1 MARIGKGRT
10 FQGERAIVRFMLQNL
25 KLALRLLVKSR
36 GFSAVAIVTL
46 AVTIGVNSAI
56 FSLIDGAFLRPAV
69 PYKPKEV
76 VCLFTGSRDAK
87 RSFRQFSYAE
97 FAALREPNAVFAD
110 VAAVNFN
117 YVSLG
122 REMELRRIFAFMV
135 SDNYFALMGV
145 KPVAGR
151 FFTAEETRPNASER
165 VVVASYGLWQR
176 NGGRPGFIGSNLLV
190 NGQAHVVIGV
200 SPEGFSGVSALIAPE
215 LWLPFGLFGETTAA
229 FGETAKSR
237 DLSDPK
243 NYSVN
248 LMGRMQPGLT
258 IKSAEAKLPSLGSRL
273 AAVDVSGSTTPR
285 DLVLAKPFG
294 INTSPGDAGPARLVG
309 LLLLCMSGVVLLI
322 GCLNLVNMML
332 ARGSSRAP
340 EIALRLA
347 LGATRGQIVRQLLT
361 EGIVLATIGGALG
374 LLLSLWANSFLQNFF
389 VAQFASFDLTL
400 TARLRPDFIVV
411 AATFVLCLIATLFF
425 SLGPALHAARADLVH
440 DLKGQSGD
448 AAIAGRWNRF
458 FSGRHLMVMGQTA
471 LCLMMLFSAG
481 LFVRAAMKEGDLGAA
496 TGFTTNG
503 VAIAQLD
510 FSLAGTSQP
519 EVMRRA
525 LAAVELLRRLPG
537 VESAAL
543 TSLLPYN
550 SSITT
555 TRLLPA
561 GAALRPNE
569 SHSAVPG
576 AVGIYSSVT
585 SGYFESIGVR
595 IVRGRDFTESET
607 NMLGAGRVC
616 IVDEGMAGKLFPGE
630 DALGRRV
637 RYAERTAKGVSADME
652 IVGIVNRHCH
662 GLEDRG
668 KPAPGVYVPLV
679 QEFNPMLF
687 LTVRSAKQDRPALL
701 QAIGSYRRELHELD
715 PALPILEM
723 VTFPAFMEKNFTL
736 RMMELGA
743 MIFGIFGGIAL
754 LLASV
759 GVYGVKAY
767 AVERRTREIGI
778 RIALGANRSDVFS
791 LVMKQGAQQTLV
803 ALALGVGLS
812 VLAGH
817 ALAAIFFQVKPYDP
831 LALGL
836 SAAILTGATMLA
848 CFVPARRATKV
859 SPLTAL
865 RAE

>member
-1 MARIGKGRT
+1 
-10 FQGERAIVRFMLQNL
+10 MLQNL
-25 KLALRLLVKSR
+25 KLAVRLLVKSR
-36 GFSAVAIVTL
+36 GFSAVAVVTL

-56 FSLIDGAFLRPAV
+56 FSLIDGALLRPAV
-69 PYKPKEV
+69 PYKSKEV

-87 RSFRQFSYAE
+87 RSFRQFSHAE
-97 FAALREPNAVFAD
+97 FTALREPNPVFND

-122 REMELRRIFAFMV
+122 REMELRRSFAFMV

-145 KPVAGR
+145 QPVAGR

-165 VVVASYGLWQR
+165 VVVASYSLWQR
-176 NGGRPGFIGSNLLV
+176 SGARPDFVGSTLLV
-190 NGQAHVVIGV
+190 NGQSHIVIGV

-215 LWLPFGLFGETTAA
+215 LWLPFGLFAETTAA

-243 NYSVN
+243 NYCMNV
-248 LMGRMQPGLT
+248 MGRMQPGLT
-258 IKSAEAKLPSLGSRL
+258 IKSAQAKLPSLASRL
-273 AAVDVSGSTTPR
+273 TAVDVSAPAGPR

-294 INTSPGDAGPARLVG
+294 INTSPGDSGPLRLVG

-361 EGIVLATIGGALG
+361 EGIVLATLGGALG

-389 VAQFASFDLTL
+389 VAQFAAFDLTL
-400 TARLRPDFIVV
+400 TARLQPDFVVV
-411 AATFVLCLIATLFF
+411 AATFALCLIATLLF
-425 SLGPALHAARADLVH
+425 SLGPALRAARADLVH

-448 AAIAGRWNRF
+448 AAVAGRWNQF

-471 LCLMMLFSAG
+471 LCLVMLFSAG

-496 TGFTTNG
+496 TGFSTSG
-503 VAIAQLD
+503 VVITQLD
-510 FSLAGTSQP
+510 FSLARTSQT
-519 EVMRRA
+519 EVVRRT
-525 LAAVELLRRLPG
+525 LAATERLRRLPG
-537 VESAAL
+537 VESAGL
-543 TSLLPYN
+543 SSLVPYN

-555 TRLLPA
+555 TRLIPA
-561 GAALRPNE
+561 EAASAPNE
-569 SHSAVPG
+569 SGAPVAG

-585 SGYFESIGVR
+585 PGYFESIGLR
-595 IVRGRDFTESET
+595 ILRGRDFTESEASA
-607 NMLGAGRVC
+607 LGASRVC
-616 IVDEGMAGKLFPGE
+616 IIDEGMAGKLFPGE
-630 DALGRRV
+630 NAVGRRV
-637 RYAERTAKGVSADME
+637 RYAERTSSGTEGDME
-652 IVGIVNRHCH
+652 VVGIVNRHCH

-668 KPAPGVYVPLV
+668 KPAPGIYVPLA
-679 QEFNPMLF
+679 QEFNPVLF
-687 LTVRSAKQDRPALL
+687 LTVRSVKQDRPALL
-701 QAIGSYRRELHELD
+701 QAMGTYRRELHELD

-736 RMMELGA
+736 QMVELGA
-743 MIFGIFGGIAL
+743 MIFGVFGGIAL

-767 AVERRTREIGI
+767 RSNAALVRSGSGSRWERT
-778 RIALGANRSDVFS
+778 AAMFFL
-791 LVMKQGAQQTLV
+791 
-803 ALALGVGLS
+803 LS
-812 VLAGH
+812 
-817 ALAAIFFQVKPYDP
+817 
-831 LALGL
+831 
-836 SAAILTGATMLA
+836 
-848 CFVPARRATKV
+848 
-859 SPLTAL
+859 
-865 RAE
+865 

>member
-1 MARIGKGRT
+1 M
-10 FQGERAIVRFMLQNL
+10 VRNL
-25 KLALRLLVKSR
+25 KLALRLLAKSR

-56 FSLIDGAFLRPAV
+56 FSLIDGALLRPAV

-76 VCLFTGSRDAK
+76 VCLFTGSRDAA

-97 FAALREPNAVFAD
+97 FAALRESNAIFSD

-122 REMELRRIFAFMV
+122 REMELRRSFAFMV
-135 SDNYFALMGV
+135 SANYFALMGV
-145 KPVAGR
+145 RPVAGR

-165 VVVASYGLWQR
+165 VVVASYSLWQR
-176 NGGRPGFIGSNLLV
+176 NGGRGDFIGSTLLV
-190 NGQAHVVIGV
+190 NGQSHTVIGV
-200 SPEGFSGVSALIAPE
+200 SPEGFSGVSALVAPE
-215 LWLPFGLFGETTAA
+215 TWLPFGLFAETTAA
-229 FGETAKSR
+229 FGEAAKSH
-237 DLSDPK
+237 DLADPK
-243 NYSVN
+243 NYCLN

-258 IKSAEAKLPSLGSRL
+258 IKSAQAKLPAL
-273 AAVDVSGSTTPR
+273 AARLTAVDISSSATPR

-294 INTSPGDAGPARLVG
+294 INTSPGDAGPLRLVG
-309 LLLLCMSGVVLLI
+309 LLLLCMAGVVLLI
-322 GCLNLVNMML
+322 GCLNLANMML
-332 ARGSSRAP
+332 ARGSARAP

-361 EGIVLATIGGALG
+361 EGIVLATIGGTLG
-374 LLLSLWANSFLQNFF
+374 LLLSLWANSFLQDFF
-389 VAQFASFDLTL
+389 MTEFASFDLTL
-400 TARLRPDFIVV
+400 TVRLQPDLAVV
-411 AATFVLCLIATLFF
+411 AAIFALCLIATLLF
-425 SLGPALHAARADLVH
+425 SLGPALRAARADLVH
-440 DLKGQSGD
+440 DLKRQSGD
-448 AAIAGRWNRF
+448 AAVVGRWNRF

-471 LCLMMLFSAG
+471 LCLVMLFSAG

-496 TGFTTNG
+496 KGFTTSG
-503 VAIAQLD
+503 VVISKLD
-510 FSLAGTSQP
+510 FSLTRTSQP
-519 EVMRRA
+519 EVMRRT
-525 LAAVELLRRLPG
+525 LAATERLRRLPG

-543 TSLLPYN
+543 TSLVPYN

-555 TRLLPA
+555 ARLLPA
-561 GAALRPNE
+561 EVASRPNE
-569 SHSAVPG
+569 SNSAVAG

-585 SGYFESIGVR
+585 PGYFESIGVR
-595 IVRGRDFTESET
+595 ILRGRDFTENEAGT
-607 NMLGAGRVC
+607 LGANRIC
-616 IVDEGMAGKLFPGE
+616 IVDEGMAEKLFPGE
-630 DALGRRV
+630 NALGRRV
-637 RYAERTAKGVSADME
+637 RYTERTASGASGDME

-668 KPAPGVYVPLV
+668 KPAPGIYVPLA
-679 QEFNPMLF
+679 QEFNPVLF
-687 LTVRSAKQDRPALL
+687 LTVRSVKQDRPALL
-701 QAIGSYRRELHELD
+701 QAMGTYRRELHELD

-723 VTFPAFMEKNFTL
+723 ATFPAFMEKNFTL
-736 RMMELGA
+736 RMVELGA
-743 MIFGIFGGIAL
+743 MIFGVFGGIAL

-791 LVMKQGAQQTLV
+791 LIMREGVQQTLV
-803 ALALGVGLS
+803 ALGVGVGLS
-812 VLAGH
+812 LFAGH

-848 CFVPARRATKV
+848 CFVPAKRATRV